1 MFLGWAGIEAHK
13 RLTRTIRGVPIRMRN
28 LLVQLVKW
36 LVFSGAGVLAL
47 RSSTRVLATKHD
59 KQLIR
64 AAMILLI
71 LGWLVTIG
79 DLLIFILAG
88 IVSVVANI
96 VSSVFAGNLILRRA
110 NRNRF
115 HSGSHAGQAIA
126 GGMLIFAALASLA
139 TERVMG
145 LVAAVRG

>member
-1 MFLGWAGIEAHK
+1 
-13 RLTRTIRGVPIRMRN
+13 
-28 LLVQLVKW
+28 
-36 LVFSGAGVLAL
+36 
-47 RSSTRVLATKHD
+47 
-59 KQLIR
+59 
-64 AAMILLI
+64 MILLI

-96 VSSVFAGNLILRRA
+96 ASSVFAGNLILRRA
-110 NRNRF
+110 NRNRI
-115 HSGSHAGQAIA
+115 HAGSHAGQAIA